1 MRGISERRILIAD
14 DKEVIRNLLLDFFSF
29 YGCEAATAKNGGEA
43 LEMLKGKPLSLLIT
57 GLDMPEMD
65 GIELIRNVRN
75 LAIPVTI
82 IGMSLGDKESEF
94 LKAGADYFLSKP
106 FNFRYL
112 KSILTFIFRE

>member
-1 MRGISERRILIAD
+1 MHGIFGRQVLIVD
-14 DKEVIRNLLLDFFSF
+14 DKDYIRNLLLDFFSF
-29 YGCEAATAKNGGEA
+29 NGYETVTARDGGEA
-43 LEMLKGKPLSLLIT
+43 LEMLKEKPFSLLIT
-57 GLDMPEMD
+57 GLDMPEMN

-112 KSILTFIFRE
+112 KSILNFIFRE